1 MYNFSDYLIR
11 WFNWCFNVKFIFTLK
26 LLMSFIEFRVLL
38 FIFSPMNSYLYYKV
52 KCIIWFHIFL
62 LKNKGKR
69 KTNVIMDSLQNLI
82 IAMTLCGVMHQ
93 KRSVSIRFLN
103 ENVSGL
109 TPFVLIDVFNVIF
122 WSLLIPKLYL
132 SDEKLL
138 NRNIL
143 EVYFLST

>member
-1 MYNFSDYLIR
+1 
-11 WFNWCFNVKFIFTLK
+11 
-26 LLMSFIEFRVLL
+26 MSFIEFRVLL
-38 FIFSPMNSYLYYKV
+38 FIFPPMNSYLYYKV

-62 LKNKGKR
+62 LKNKFKR

-122 WSLLIPKLYL
+122 LSLLIPKLYL